1 MSRFTSSTAAS
12 WSGVSTKLKASS
24 SSRCQAVSAEKAWP
38 RVAWRAAYSLI
49 SSAAISRTALRARP
63 LRFAQSPPPILSS
76 VGFSPPT

>member
-1 MSRFTSSTAAS
+1 MSRLTSSTAAS

-24 SSRCQAVSAEKAWP
+24 SSRCQVVSGENAWP

-49 SSAAISRTALRARP
+49 NSAAISRTALRARP
-63 LRFAQSPPPILSS
+63 LRLAQSAPPILSR